1 MKCYYDLIILSSP
14 ACIRCVV
21 SRVDIN
27 SLIKKPDPFKNNMVR
42 PNLGEPG
49 SSLSSLQKLSL
60 PSFSFLC
67 LTFPF
72 PYISSFQPFP
82 NFPFSAFPL
91 HYLSSSLTFPLPTFP
106 LSHLSFSNLIPSFSF
121 LYPTFPLPT
130 LPLLFF
136 PLSNLSLPFLFL
148 PFSFATFPLLYLS
161 PFLFPTFPLSSFQ
174 PFHTFPFPPFP
185 SRTFPLP
192 NLFPSQPFL
201 FPAFFNPFPFPS
213 FNISSTSNF
222 LFLRPPFSFLSS
234 WVFYFSTLEG
244 GGALKYIHPCSIFK
258 FPS

>member
-67 LTFPF
+67 LTFLF

-106 LSHLSFSNLIPSFSF
+106 LSHLSSSNLIPSFSF
-121 LYPTFPLPT
+121 LYPTFPLR
-130 LPLLFF
+130 
-136 PLSNLSLPFLFL
+136 FLFL
-148 PFSFATFPLLYLS
+148 PFSFATYPLLYLS
-161 PFLFPTFPLSSFQ
+161 PFLFPTFSHLSFSTFSFPYLSSSQ
-174 PFHTFPFPPFP
+174 PFPFP
-185 SRTFPLP
+185 TFPLP
-192 NLFPSQPFL
+192 C
-201 FPAFFNPFPFPS
+201 FFQS
-213 FNISSTSNF
+213 FS
-222 LFLRPPFSFLSS
+222 LSFL
-234 WVFYFSTLEG
+234 
-244 GGALKYIHPCSIFK
+244 
-258 FPS
+258 